1 MSVSKYQMFLK
12 TVECGSFS
20 RAAEELNFTQSGVSH
35 AVQALEDELGI
46 TLLSR
51 NRGGVVLTADGRA
64 LLPRVEALCAAHH
77 ALMQSAA
84 DLKGLDAGLV
94 KVATFSSVSAQW
106 LPSIL
111 KSFGD
116 VYPNI
121 EFEVVDAD
129 FYGQTEEWILQGKV
143 DCGFLRLPSAKSLCA
158 HPLYRD
164 ELLVVVP
171 CGHPLTDA
179 SAFPLSALSAEPFI
193 RLEEGRD
200 YELTAALDAM
210 GVHPNVK
217 YTAREDRTI
226 LAMVS
231 KGLGI
236 SLLPELMVRRS
247 PYPVA
252 ACHAP
257 ERFYR
262 NIGIAVKDEKAQSA
276 STPPPL
282 RGLRPPLGGRKRRG
296 LTSHAFPLGA
306 DEVSPRSGVKL
317 PRPRRS
323 RGRAEIR
330 DHGRLTRGRS
340 SKSRERN
347 APCFSILS
355 HLLTCRSSG
364 SADPRRPCRDGPRR
378 GPSRGRCRGW
388 RPDCTSWPASP
399 ARTCRR

>member
-143 DCGFLRLPSAKSLCA
+143 DCGFLRLAFSSINTGAAVYSLTCAPVSAQ
-158 HPLYRD
+158 
-164 ELLVVVP
+164 
-171 CGHPLTDA
+171 
-179 SAFPLSALSAEPFI
+179 AFANPFSALSTISSSPN
-193 RLEEGRD
+193 
-200 YELTAALDAM
+200 ALM
-210 GVHPNVK
+210 KCFV
-217 YTAREDRTI
+217 
-226 LAMVS
+226 
-231 KGLGI
+231 
-236 SLLPELMVRRS
+236 LPVMTNL
-247 PYPVA
+247 
-252 ACHAP
+252 
-257 ERFYR
+257 
-262 NIGIAVKDEKAQSA
+262 
-276 STPPPL
+276 
-282 RGLRPPLGGRKRRG
+282 
-296 LTSHAFPLGA
+296 
-306 DEVSPRSGVKL
+306 
-317 PRPRRS
+317 
-323 RGRAEIR
+323 
-330 DHGRLTRGRS
+330 
-340 SKSRERN
+340 
-347 APCFSILS
+347 
-355 HLLTCRSSG
+355 
-364 SADPRRPCRDGPRR
+364 
-378 GPSRGRCRGW
+378 
-388 RPDCTSWPASP
+388 
-399 ARTCRR
+399 